1 MNLTILTP
9 EQEVFKGLVK
19 SVKVPAIGGQF
30 EILSKH
36 APVVAALEKGNVRV
50 IDTKGESKTYS
61 ILDGYVE
68 VLNDEVVLLVG
79 AIEN

>member
-9 EQEVFKGLVK
+9 EMELFNGAVK

-30 EILSKH
+30 EILNKH
-36 APVVAALEKGNVRV
+36 APVVGALEKGKVRV
-50 IDTKGESKTYS
+50 IDTKNETTMYS

-68 VLNDEVVLLVG
+68 VLNNEVVILIG
-79 AIEN
+79 GIDK

>member
-9 EQEVFKGLVK
+9 EQELFNGAVK

-30 EILSKH
+30 EILSRH
-36 APVVAALEKGNVRV
+36 APVVAALEKGKVRV
-50 IDTKGESKTYS
+50 IDTKGETTMYS

-68 VLNDEVVLLVG
+68 VLNNEVVILIGGVDK
-79 AIEN
+79 